1 MKSDFEK
8 GRIGLSIL
16 FLFVAIISNLCIWFK
31 FLGSNLFSSPY
42 NYILIILWILGFLMS
57 IVGITK
63 AISTNDDNDAEL
75 YSKLSI
81 VWTVVFLQSPLILL
95 SLIN

>member
-16 FLFVAIISNLCIWFK
+16 FLIVTVISNLCIWFK
-31 FLGSNLFSSPY
+31 WLGSNLFSSPY
-42 NYILIILWILGFLMS
+42 NYILIILWIFGFLMS